1 MNAATPYPAEAADAR
16 LDGRISSAE
25 ATFSA
30 FTRLMDERQKAADE
44 RYRASEARMDRMEAM
59 LAEIRASVASLR
71 TTIVATG
78 ITSVFAVTAIVGT
91 MQANLLASLGV
102 GKDFALLQAEVK
114 RQVEETAVL
123 LKRVEEEK
131 NHPTNSH

>member
-30 FTRLMDERQKAADE
+30 FTKLMDERQKAADE
-44 RYRASEARMDRMEAM
+44 GYRASEARMDRMEAM

-71 TTIVATG
+71 TTIVVTG
-78 ITSVFAVTAIVGT
+78 ITGVFAVIAIVGT

-102 GKDFALLQAEVK
+102 GKDFALLQVEVK

>member
-1 MNAATPYPAEAADAR
+1 
-16 LDGRISSAE
+16 
-25 ATFSA
+25 
-30 FTRLMDERQKAADE
+30 
-44 RYRASEARMDRMEAM
+44 MDRMEAM